1 MALNKEQ
8 KQVVEK
14 IKGACVVLAGA
25 GTGKSYT
32 IIEKIDNLVKSK
44 EYLPEE
50 ILALTFSNEATN
62 SLKNKVMSK
71 LQSLRLPTIRTF
83 HGFCLDILKEDAHLL
98 NLDNEFEIL
107 LPDDAKVLL
116 HRELDI
122 TPYWANRYVST
133 ISTAKDFGIDISQI
147 EEFLNTIK
155 ESLEKYTD
163 LDNLDTYA
171 KEQEFILNTIHLE
184 NNTKENRET
193 KKSIKEFL
201 DIYNEYSSFNK
212 FINVWKGYD
221 EIKKERKYIDY
232 SDLNHYVLLLF
243 RKYGAEKYTDKF
255 RYVIIDEFQDTNK
268 IQFELIEFIAGD
280 HKNITVVGDPNQS
293 IYGFRGSYKES
304 FNHFMKVYNATK
316 DDEIKL
322 VESWRSPNNILNV
335 AHDLI
340 KNNYSNPEECFKTF
354 NAEKKEGDKVKVIE
368 TLNKDEE
375 ARVIADLIEEKL
387 KEGISANEIC
397 VLFRTHRQ
405 GDYLKEYLKSR
416 NIPVAQAGKTNLLNK
431 REIKTTVSYLSM
443 LNNLTNR
450 TSTGDQ
456 AWWNLFHYKN
466 LLSMEDSLKIGRF
479 LKQNKEMS
487 IDEALLHAIDKLN
500 LNRNSEI
507 IIKSIID
514 KIRDLHEKSNLPL
527 EELVLEIYEITGLNR
542 AFSYK
547 RTPEN
552 IEALMNLKKF
562 YDVVKSF
569 REFHGDDLNNLID
582 YMEVLR
588 DLGVSINA
596 SEIQNDNAIRFMTIH
611 ASKGLEFEVVIVS
624 NMAESRFP
632 VTRTQ
637 NEPLI
642 PKSLLPD
649 LKIYLEEKGEMTD
662 KEREKAIK
670 EYEKE
675 MLLIEERRLAY
686 VAITRAK
693 NQLFLTF
700 ARDYK
705 GSTDS
710 NSESIFLNEI
720 GYDNWR
726 TMEKVENPTI
736 EYILDEQELNT
747 AIAPTGHK
755 DRLLDSIK
763 TQIIEALD
771 SEDNDRILDLI
782 SQYKS
787 VKTEEIVNLNNLPPE
802 ELKKLIQKAKEG
814 HSGLKFDKSMIT
826 LSPTALID
834 YKECPKKYELTRI
847 LQMPSKNDL
856 DDAADSASFGSF
868 VHKVLEDGVSSK
880 YTSEKQFQEYAKEL
894 IQKDEW
900 KNLSIDDAEALIS
913 IFWERNRNKINNKS
927 VTEIALPLEIEGFRF
942 FGLADRIDEF
952 EDGTLEIIDYK
963 TNKSAIDAKKR
974 AYQLGYYALA
984 CREGLCKEPKK
995 LTLEMLKL
1003 EKPVE
1008 FTVEGDE
1015 VKGAEART
1023 KGFKISE
1030 IRQEFIDTANSIAK
1044 DFESEFE
1051 IAKDDNACRFCG
1063 VKFYCPKW
1071 NED

>member
-1 MALNKEQ
+1 MTLNKEQ

-25 GTGKSYT
+25 GTGKSHT

-44 EYLPEE
+44 EFQPEE

-83 HGFCLDILKEDAHLL
+83 HGFCLDILKEDAHLI

-107 LPDDAKVLL
+107 LPDDAKVLM
-116 HRELDI
+116 HRELGI
-122 TPYWANRYVST
+122 TPYWASRYVST

-155 ESLEKYTD
+155 DKLKEHTD
-163 LDNLDTYA
+163 LENLETYA
-171 KEQEFILNTIHLE
+171 KEQEFILNTIHLDE
-184 NNTKENRET
+184 NTKENRQT
-193 KKSIKEFL
+193 KKEIKQFL
-201 DIYNEYSSFNK
+201 EIYKEYNSFNK
-212 FINVWKGYD
+212 FVNAWKDYD
-221 EIKKERKYIDY
+221 KIKLEKKYIDY

-243 RKYGAEKYTDKF
+243 RKFGAEKYTDKF
-255 RYVIIDEFQDTNK
+255 KYVIIDEFQDTNK
-268 IQFELIEFIAGD
+268 IQFELIEYIASE

-304 FNHFMKVYNATK
+304 FNHFKKVYDATK
-316 DDEIKL
+316 DDEINL
-322 VESWRSPNNILNV
+322 VESWRSSDNILNV
-335 AHDLI
+335 SHDLI
-340 KNNYSNPEECFKTF
+340 KNNYENHEDCFKTK
-354 NAEKKEGDKVKVIE
+354 NAENRTGDKVKVIE

-375 ARVIADLIEEKL
+375 ARVIADLVEEKL
-387 KEGISANEIC
+387 KQGIPANEIC

-405 GDYLKEYLKSR
+405 GDYLKEYLKQR

-456 AWWNLFHYKN
+456 SWWNLFHYKN
-466 LLSMEDSLKIGRF
+466 LLSMEDSLKIGRY
-479 LKQNKEMS
+479 LKSNKDMS
-487 IDEALLHAIDKLN
+487 IDEALLHAIDKLS
-500 LNRNSEI
+500 LNKNSEI

-514 KIRDLHEKSNLPL
+514 KVRLLHEKSNLPL

-542 AFSYK
+542 AFTYK
-547 RTPEN
+547 RTPQN
-552 IEALMNLKKF
+552 IESLMNMKKF

-588 DLGVSINA
+588 ELGVSISA
-596 SEIQNDNAIRFMTIH
+596 SEIQNDNAIRFMTVH
-611 ASKGLEFEVVIVS
+611 ASKGLEYEVVIVS

-649 LKIYLEEKGEMTD
+649 LKIYLEEKGELTD

-686 VAITRAK
+686 VAMTRAK
-693 NQLFLTF
+693 NELILTF

-720 GYDNWR
+720 GYQDWR
-726 TMEKVENPTI
+726 TQVKVEHDMI

-747 AIAPTGHK
+747 AIAPTGQK
-755 DRLLDSIK
+755 DKLLDSIK
-763 TQIIEALD
+763 IQIIEALD
-771 SEDNDRILDLI
+771 SDNNEMILDLI

-787 VKTEEIVNLNNLPPE
+787 VKTEEVINLNNLPNE
-802 ELKKLIQKAKEG
+802 ELEKLILKAKEG
-814 HSGLKFDKSMIT
+814 FSGLKFDKSMVT

-856 DDAADSASFGSF
+856 DDTADAASFGSF
-868 VHKVLEDGVSSK
+868 VHQVLEDGVCK
-880 YTSEKQFQEYAKEL
+880 KFKTEEEFQDYAKEL
-894 IQKDEW
+894 VKKDEW
-900 KNLSIDDAEALIS
+900 KNMPIEDSVNLIS
-913 IFWERNRNKINNKS
+913 IFWERNKDKINDKS
-927 VTEIALPLEIEGFRF
+927 VTEIALPLEIEGFKF
-942 FGLADRIDEF
+942 FGLADRVDEF

-984 CREGLCKEPKK
+984 CREGLKKEPKK

-1008 FTVEGDE
+1008 FTVNGDE
-1015 VKGAEART
+1015 VEAPGNT

-1030 IRQEFIDTANSIAK
+1030 IKQEFIDIANSIAS
-1044 DFESEFE
+1044 DFESEFN
-1051 IAKDDNACRFCG
+1051 IAKDDTPCRFCG

-1071 NED
+1071 NEE